1 MNRSR
6 KLVSTFALALAALAV
21 TSAPSSAIVGGS
33 EAAPGEFPSVAEITF
48 GAFGCTGTLISPDTV
63 LSAGHCGSLTGAGFA
78 SPASYPPAAVTVRIG
93 SNRSG
98 QGEQVPVSKVIV
110 SPSYLASDGNDVSL
124 LKLSGNSSKVPNK
137 IAGSGERGL
146 WTPGTLATIA
156 GFGATSEGGSGS
168 PTLRKARVPITTDAY
183 CGSAYSN
190 FDPSTMVCAGYP
202 EGGVDSC
209 QGDSGGP
216 LFSGGRVVG
225 STSFGDGCGR
235 PGKPGVYAR
244 VADAPLR
251 EWIRGQD
258 PDGVSQESGPGAP
271 GLGAPG
277 PGSGAPGS
285 TNPGDNRPVLG
296 RLIFSK
302 AALRAARSGAAT
314 GAGTSKARSGAK
326 VSFNLSKASLVRF
339 TVQRR
344 VGGRSVARKCVA
356 AKRSNRRHRA
366 CARYIRVKGSFSV
379 SGKPGRNTFAF
390 RGRMGG
396 RTLKPGRYRL
406 EGRATDRARNVSTVR
421 RAAFRIV
428 R

>member
-6 KLVSTFALALAALAV
+6 KLVSSFALALAALVV
-21 TSAPSSAIVGGS
+21 TAAPSLAVVGGS
-33 EAAPGEFPSVAEITF
+33 DAAAGEFPSVAEITF
-48 GAFGCTGTLISPDTV
+48 GGFGCTGTLISPDTV
-63 LSAGHCGSLTGAGFA
+63 LSAGHCGSLTGAAVA
-78 SPASYPPAAVTVRIG
+78 SPAAYPPQLVTVRIG
-93 SNRSG
+93 SSKPG
-98 QGEQVPVSKVIV
+98 QGEQVPVSSVTV
-110 SPSYLASDGNDVSL
+110 SPAYLNTAGNDVSV
-124 LKLSGNSSKVPNK
+124 LKLSRSSSKRPNK
-137 IAGSGERGL
+137 IAGPGERGL

-156 GFGATSEGGSGS
+156 GFGTTYEGGSA
-168 PTLRKARVPITTDAY
+168 PATLQKARVPITTDAY

-202 EGGVDSC
+202 QGGVDSC

-225 STSFGDGCGR
+225 ATSFGEGCGR

-244 VADAPLR
+244 VADTPLR

-258 PDGVSQESGPGAP
+258 PDGVSQASGSGT
-271 GLGAPG
+271 
-277 PGSGAPGS
+277 PGSGVPGS
-285 TNPGDNRPVLG
+285 TKSGDATKPALG
-296 RLIFSK
+296 RLIFS
-302 AALRAARSGAAT
+302 RAVFR
-314 GAGTSKARSGAK
+314 AGTK
-326 VSFNLSKASLVRF
+326 VSFNLSKASSVRF

-344 VGGRSVARKCVA
+344 GAGRRIAKKCVA

-396 RTLKPGRYRL
+396 RTLKRGRYRL